1 MMRMLFIVWD
11 NSIHEKLS
19 VQGIGIVVDWH
30 TDKKYS
36 ILAGKEYGTV
46 ILREEEKTAGNSGA
60 LELKFDGKQLY
71 WDEENEM
78 YSREKH
84 E

>member
-1 MMRMLFIVWD
+1 
-11 NSIHEKLS
+11 
-19 VQGIGIVVDWH
+19 
-30 TDKKYS
+30 
-36 ILAGKEYGTV
+36 LAGKEYGTV